1 MLSLA
6 ALLFRLSFVIVG
18 PPVGALID
26 RLGMDAA
33 LALLGMAF
41 TVVSLAA
48 FFPFARAHEQISG
61 RAVHG

>member
-26 RLGMDAA
+26 RLGMNAA
-33 LALLGMAF
+33 LALIGVTF
-41 TVVSLAA
+41 TVANLAA
-48 FFPFARAHEQISG
+48 FFPFARAREQIS
-61 RAVHG
+61 A